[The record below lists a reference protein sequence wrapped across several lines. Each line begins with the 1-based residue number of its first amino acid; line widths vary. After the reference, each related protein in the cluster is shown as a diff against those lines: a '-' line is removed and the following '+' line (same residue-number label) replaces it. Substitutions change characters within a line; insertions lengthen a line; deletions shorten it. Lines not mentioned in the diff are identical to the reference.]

1 MSNNVPFNLDL
12 TNVNISPYLYVE
24 NENRV
29 RFDFDNINNFI
40 INFIIDQ
47 FKNEELLNILYLSNV
62 SVNEFSQDSLNIA
75 TKEYL
80 KLYKSSHL
88 WKEKI
93 INVID
98 DGDLIEYTFSEI
110 KDVNISAV
118 YDYYLYM
125 KTTEAQDNYLYFYN
139 KNFII
144 NINSDVLDI
153 VTNNEKFI
161 KNIKTSII
169 SYDKYHE

>member
-1 MSNNVPFNLDL
+1 MSNNAPFNIDL
-12 TNVNISPYLYVE
+12 TNVNNSPYLNVE
-24 NENRV
+24 NKNRV

-80 KLYKSSHL
+80 NLYKSSHL

-144 NINSDVLDI
+144 NMNSDVLDI
-153 VTNNEKFI
+153 VSNNEKFI

-169 SYDKYHE
+169 SYDKYYE

>member
-80 KLYKSSHL
+80 NLYKSSHL

-93 INVID
+93 MNVID

-125 KTTEAQDNYLYFYN
+125 KRTEAQDNYLYFYN

>member
-1 MSNNVPFNLDL
+1 MSNDVPFNLDL

-62 SVNEFSQDSLNIA
+62 SVNKFSQDSLNLA

-80 KLYKSSHL
+80 NLYKSSHL

-144 NINSDVLDI
+144 NMNSDVLDI
-153 VTNNEKFI
+153 VTNNEEII

>member
-1 MSNNVPFNLDL
+1 MSNDVPFNLDL

-62 SVNEFSQDSLNIA
+62 SVNKFSQDSLNLA

-80 KLYKSSHL
+80 NLYKSSHL

-98 DGDLIEYTFSEI
+98 DGDLIEYGLS
-110 KDVNISAV
+110 V
-118 YDYYLYM
+118 
-125 KTTEAQDNYLYFYN
+125 Q
-139 KNFII
+139 
-144 NINSDVLDI
+144 NS
-153 VTNNEKFI
+153 
-161 KNIKTSII
+161 
-169 SYDKYHE
+169 

>member
-1 MSNNVPFNLDL
+1 MSNNAPFNIDL
-12 TNVNISPYLYVE
+12 TNVNNSPYLNVE
-24 NENRV
+24 NKNRV

-80 KLYKSSHL
+80 NLYKSSHL

-98 DGDLIEYTFSEI
+98 DGDLIEYTFSET

-144 NINSDVLDI
+144 NMNSDVLDI

-169 SYDKYHE
+169 SYDKYYE

>member
-1 MSNNVPFNLDL
+1 MSNNAPFNLDL

-24 NENRV
+24 NKNRV

-47 FKNEELLNILYLSNV
+47 FKNEELLNVLYLSNV

-80 KLYKSSHL
+80 NLYKFSHL
-88 WKEKI
+88 WTEKI

-144 NINSDVLDI
+144 NMNSDVLDI

-169 SYDKYHE
+169 SYDKYYE

>member
-1 MSNNVPFNLDL
+1 MSNNAPFNLDL

-24 NENRV
+24 NKNRV

-62 SVNEFSQDSLNIA
+62 SVNESSQDSLNIA

-80 KLYKSSHL
+80 NLYKSSHL

-144 NINSDVLDI
+144 NMNSDVLDI

>member
-1 MSNNVPFNLDL
+1 MSNNAPFNIDL
-12 TNVNISPYLYVE
+12 TNVNNSPYLNVE
-24 NENRV
+24 NKNRV

-80 KLYKSSHL
+80 NLYKSSHL

-98 DGDLIEYTFSEI
+98 DGDLIEYTFSET

-144 NINSDVLDI
+144 NMNSDVLDI

>member
-80 KLYKSSHL
+80 NLYKSSHL

-144 NINSDVLDI
+144 NMNSDVLDI

-169 SYDKYHE
+169 SYDKYYE

>member
-1 MSNNVPFNLDL
+1 MSNNAPFNLDL

-24 NENRV
+24 NKNRV
-29 RFDFDNINNFI
+29 RFDFDNINKFI

-47 FKNEELLNILYLSNV
+47 FNNEELLNILYLSNV
-62 SVNEFSQDSLNIA
+62 SVNKFSQDSLNIA

-80 KLYKSSHL
+80 NLYKSSHL

-144 NINSDVLDI
+144 NMNSDVLDI
-153 VTNNEKFI
+153 VTNNKKFI

-169 SYDKYHE
+169 SYDKYYE

>member
-1 MSNNVPFNLDL
+1 MSNNAPFNLDL

-24 NENRV
+24 NKNRV

-62 SVNEFSQDSLNIA
+62 SVNESSQDSLNIA

-80 KLYKSSHL
+80 NLYKSSHL

-139 KNFII
+139 KNIII
-144 NINSDVLDI
+144 NMNSDVLDI

-169 SYDKYHE
+169 SYDKYYE

>member
-1 MSNNVPFNLDL
+1 MSNNAPFNLDL

-24 NENRV
+24 NKNRV

-62 SVNEFSQDSLNIA
+62 SVNESSQDSLNIA

-80 KLYKSSHL
+80 NLYKSSHL

>member
-1 MSNNVPFNLDL
+1 MNNDVPFNLDL

-62 SVNEFSQDSLNIA
+62 SVNKFSQDSLNLA

-80 KLYKSSHL
+80 NLYESSHL
-88 WKEKI
+88 WEEKI

-144 NINSDVLDI
+144 NMNSDVLDI
-153 VTNNEKFI
+153 VTNNEEII

>member
-80 KLYKSSHL
+80 NLYKSSHL

-144 NINSDVLDI
+144 NMNSDVLDI